1 MSEGR
6 TRTKAAKAT
15 LRSVA
20 LTARAAMPAERRA
33 VASAAVRRRLEDLAE
48 LRRARAVLAYAAF
61 GAEVD
66 LDPWLQALLA
76 AGAGVFLPWVDG
88 SRLGISRVCDLEAD
102 LVPGWRG
109 VREPRA
115 IGRRP
120 ARPDR
125 LDAVVTPGVA
135 FDRSGRRLG
144 YGGGHFDRLLTM
156 LRPETP
162 VVGVAFEVQIFDAVP
177 TDAHD
182 RPVNVVVTEQAVYR
196 GGLR

>member
-1 MSEGR
+1 MEK
-6 TRTKAAKAT
+6 TT
-15 LRSVA
+15 LRSSVLA
-20 LTARAAMPAERRA
+20 ARAALPVEHRA
-33 VASAAVRRRLEDLAE
+33 VASAAVHRQLEALPE
-48 LRRARAVLAYAAF
+48 LCRARAVLAYAAF

-66 LDPWLQALLA
+66 LDPWLARLLA
-76 AGAGVFLPWVDG
+76 AGTGVFLPWVDG
-88 SRLGISRVCDLEAD
+88 LQLGIARVCDLQAD

-162 VVGVAFEVQIFDAVP
+162 VVGVAFEIQIVDTVP
-177 TDAHD
+177 TAMHD
-182 RPVNVVVTEQAVYR
+182 RAVDVVVTEAAVYR
-196 GGLR
+196 RENH